1 MLIRTHDKT
10 LCILSLR
17 YLVCS
22 RTYVHEDTAV
32 YYIAFWYVINT
43 VYVMP
48 RHAHQMKNFI
58 VRTPIWA
65 NRRSNI
71 SYTTLWSL
79 YSAKVA
85 IFYIFRWKD
94 SVYQMICVINV
105 KTCVQLNT
113 YINHWVDV
121 YTCAFECLNL
131 SRRKSCEMNNNSFP
145 APTILPVM
153 ILLYS
158 MTPQE
163 YCILSEY
170 NAYYGDAIENH
181 GWFLHLAHCLQLI

>member
-1 MLIRTHDKT
+1 M
-10 LCILSLR
+10 
-17 YLVCS
+17 
-22 RTYVHEDTAV
+22 
-32 YYIAFWYVINT
+32 N
-43 VYVMP
+43 
-48 RHAHQMKNFI
+48 
-58 VRTPIWA
+58 
-65 NRRSNI
+65 
-71 SYTTLWSL
+71 L
-79 YSAKVA
+79 YSAKVT

-131 SRRKSCEMNNNSFP
+131 SKRKSCEMNNNSFP

-181 GWFLHLAHCLQLI
+181 GWFLHLAHCLQLICMVDKTFALLLTHPSSTAIHAHYAPEIGPIWFMISSFVRNI